1 MQTLHNISQCPC
13 RTICPCTSRTCICS
27 NIRSPAALG
36 AKGIIDSRLFAGLG
50 LINGIFCLFQG
61 VLGVLDIP
69 VIVEGHL
76 DGLGQVEVDS
86 AIGRYAADDDD
97 RIDFLILCPLV
108 SCLFSALS
116 GIVSDFLSQF
126 FAQFRRNVDRA
137 DSIGGFLSL
146 GFGSG
151 SLPLLGLFGLDFL
164 LFCLGPGLDAFG
176 LS

>member
-1 MQTLHNISQCPC
+1 MYNQLVAFFRFSFIN
-13 RTICPCTSRTCICS
+13 SRF
-27 NIRSPAALG
+27 
-36 AKGIIDSRLFAGLG
+36 SRFQ
-50 LINGIFCLFQG
+50 LILRH
-61 VLGVLDIP
+61 LDVP
-69 VIVEGHL
+69 VVIEGHL

-164 LFCLGPGLDAFG
+164 LFCLGPGWM
-176 LS
+176 LSA

>member
-1 MQTLHNISQCPC
+1 MAYS
-13 RTICPCTSRTCICS
+13 
-27 NIRSPAALG
+27 A
-36 AKGIIDSRLFAGLG
+36 F
-50 LINGIFCLFQG
+50 FQG
-61 VLGVLDIP
+61 VLGVLDVP
-69 VIVEGHL
+69 VVIEGHL
-76 DGLGQVEVDS
+76 NGLRQIQIDS

-164 LFCLGPGLDAFG
+164 LFCLGPGLDAFRPE
-176 LS
+176 LSRQDGQRPSYPQPKPRRRRLWS